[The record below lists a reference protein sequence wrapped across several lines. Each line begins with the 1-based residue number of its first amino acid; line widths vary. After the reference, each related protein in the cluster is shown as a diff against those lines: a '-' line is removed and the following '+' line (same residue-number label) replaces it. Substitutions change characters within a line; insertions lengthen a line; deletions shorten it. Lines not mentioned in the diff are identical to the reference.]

1 MPRRAPNGCFATPRT
16 RQYAN
21 PAGLCR
27 PVVRLSGPTVRP
39 DSRLEEGR
47 LELLVPPRR
56 GHSSLASSVSW
67 RAAAPV
73 PRGPSCLDGPTFESA
88 HPLACLSCRA
98 RRIGSARSVAEAHGY
113 SELPVDCLAEP
124 MCQTRAGE
132 SGSWFGIAPNEA
144 KALATALAIRPP
156 IGMIAPS
163 PAPLTPSGLLG
174 EREADR
180 CQPASR

>member
-1 MPRRAPNGCFATPRT
+1 MHDVDN
-16 RQYAN
+16 
-21 PAGLCR
+21 AGLR
-27 PVVRLSGPTVRP
+27 VSHSVKKLLDTTMTVRRSQLSLIWRP
-39 DSRLEEGR
+39 GQPG
-47 LELLVPPRR
+47 PP
-56 GHSSLASSVSW
+56 GWTSSVSW

-132 SGSWFGIAPNEA
+132 SGSWFGIAPNDA
-144 KALATALAIRPP
+144 QALPTAF
-156 IGMIAPS
+156 
-163 PAPLTPSGLLG
+163 
-174 EREADR
+174 
-180 CQPASR
+180 